1 MFVRIVENLDDR
13 ITSKRTSKLT
23 PHATRGATS
32 GRRVDR
38 PPRPPADDRRRGRRP
53 ERRTERLAE
62 CRPTPMIGDHLRGAR
77 AFWDFV
83 QQVRRSAASRTT
95 AAAAGPVPGASPPV
109 DEALARLDA
118 IRDECR
124 AIVNRRASLSAG
136 AALVPLPGLDVGTD
150 IAILLRLLPKINERF
165 GLAPDQIASLDTET
179 KRIVMMFVGTVGSTL
194 VGRLVTRELVVKVL
208 LKLGLRV
215 TTKGVVKF
223 VPLLGQ
229 AISAS
234 ISYGAMKML
243 GNRHIDDCYEV
254 ARRTLLEGTP
264 PVDGSRREGGAWQ
277 LVD

>member
-1 MFVRIVENLDDR
+1 MFVRIMENLDDR
-13 ITSKRTSKLT
+13 ITSKLT

-38 PPRPPADDRRRGRRP
+38 PPRPPADDRRRGRR
-53 ERRTERLAE
+53 TERLAE
-62 CRPTPMIGDHLRGAR
+62 CGPTPMIGDHLRGAR

-83 QQVRRSAASRTT
+83 QQVRSSAAPRTT

-215 TTKGVVKF
+215 TTNGVVKF

-264 PVDGSRREGGAWQ
+264 PVDESRRGGGAWQ
-277 LVD
+277 LMD